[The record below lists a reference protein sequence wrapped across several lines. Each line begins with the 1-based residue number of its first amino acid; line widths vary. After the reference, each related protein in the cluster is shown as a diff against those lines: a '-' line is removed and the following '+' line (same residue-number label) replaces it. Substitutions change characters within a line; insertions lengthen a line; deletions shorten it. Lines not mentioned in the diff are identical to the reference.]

1 MVAQFVNIEV
11 GDRSALGSGGLA
23 RHKRTATRDQHTT
36 EGPRAGTPA
45 VHLVDEVK
53 GTRLALEA
61 IEADKRRRAGKRGRP
76 PGGVYNALFTGAPRY
91 DGSNGTPLTP
101 EQELAWAKA
110 CVEWVRERAPDAI
123 IAAAILHRDEASPH
137 LHLTLVPR
145 YQPPPEKGEELE
157 PARLDWR
164 AVRAQ
169 LAGRAVRSK
178 LKTAGLSKA
187 DIRKARANDKK
198 EAQKDMV
205 ALLDSVHDQ
214 VMAPYGIERAITGEG
229 KRRVAVDRR
238 IAAELEAQGAEA
250 AAERARERARK
261 EAAAATEATERRR
274 TAEQA
279 QSDAEIKQRD
289 RARKEAAAAT
299 EATERRRIAEQA
311 QSDAEIKQRDREKKE
326 VQDAENTRRAELD
339 REEEAR
345 NRLQR
350 LEDAIAAAGAG
361 RLGKNARR
369 GKAILEAKDAQTAEV
384 LASKDEEIRTIQA
397 ELDVAKPKVAAT
409 AQAERE
415 RDEAVTALKPVTTER
430 DTLRRQVDQHP
441 AELEAAESRGFAA
454 GLRVGIEAIGRYGA
468 ALGGRAAHVME
479 DLAGWIRTGA
489 DDQQLTWP
497 QDSREQARDR
507 GQGLD

>member
-311 QSDAEIKQRDREKKE
+311 QSDAEIKQRDREKKRFKTQKTRVGPNSIVRRKRE
-326 VQDAENTRRAELD
+326 TGCSGSRTPSRPLVRVDSGRTLDGARLSLRRKTPRPRRSSPRRTRRSGRFRLSWTS
-339 REEEAR
+339 R
-345 NRLQR
+345 NR
-350 LEDAIAAAGAG
+350 
-361 RLGKNARR
+361 KSPPRR
-369 GKAILEAKDAQTAEV
+369 RPS
-384 LASKDEEIRTIQA
+384 AS
-397 ELDVAKPKVAAT
+397 AT
-409 AQAERE
+409 R
-415 RDEAVTALKPVTTER
+415 P
-430 DTLRRQVDQHP
+430 
-441 AELEAAESRGFAA
+441 
-454 GLRVGIEAIGRYGA
+454 
-468 ALGGRAAHVME
+468 
-479 DLAGWIRTGA
+479 
-489 DDQQLTWP
+489 
-497 QDSREQARDR
+497 
-507 GQGLD
+507 